1 MEEQQIK
8 DIFHFVDSV
17 LQHKSE
23 EKHRS
28 IQSALDL
35 AEGVAGTIA
44 KNKHLVPYHLNLIDE
59 LHINE
64 NGHSRI
70 LYKLLEYR
78 NPDGDYIFLKSLLK
92 YIARNC
98 EAFEKICVINP
109 KITQELCRIDLWV
122 RDKDYAI
129 IFENKVY
136 NATDQEAQIARY
148 IECTQGN
155 GYPLDKIFVIYMPQK
170 DDKDPVDD
178 SWGEY
183 KEAFASRYVKFSF
196 RNGVLPWLK
205 SDVLSS
211 IPDKDKLLKSA
222 IEQYVD
228 YLEGLFK
235 QRESDKIL
243 NTMLENYITE
253 QLGFTGLP
261 EEYYTKLICKCK
273 DVKEVLAHLENARD
287 RAEKVCWERWR
298 NCLLGR
304 YGKNDNC
311 EIVFESRRQ
320 FPQVGVRVKI
330 MNKYVYLILERE
342 ERLYYGVKANE
353 GDGIDEN
360 IEKELADILATF
372 TETQEGDWYQWDY
385 VESSLACEQLIK
397 LIDTT
402 LEHIKK

>member
-1 MEEQQIK
+1 
-8 DIFHFVDSV
+8 
-17 LQHKSE
+17 
-23 EKHRS
+23 
-28 IQSALDL
+28 
-35 AEGVAGTIA
+35 
-44 KNKHLVPYHLNLIDE
+44 
-59 LHINE
+59 
-64 NGHSRI
+64 
-70 LYKLLEYR
+70 
-78 NPDGDYIFLKSLLK
+78 
-92 YIARNC
+92 
-98 EAFEKICVINP
+98 
-109 KITQELCRIDLWV
+109 
-122 RDKDYAI
+122 
-129 IFENKVY
+129 
-136 NATDQEAQIARY
+136 
-148 IECTQGN
+148 
-155 GYPLDKIFVIYMPQK
+155 MPQK

>member
-35 AEGVAGTIA
+35 AEGVARTIA

-78 NPDGDYIFLKSLLK
+78 NPNGDYIFLKSLLK
-92 YIARNC
+92 YISINC
-98 EAFEKICVINP
+98 EAFEKICVTNP
-109 KITQELCRIDLWV
+109 EITQELCRIDLWV

-148 IECTQGN
+148 IECTQSN

>member
-1 MEEQQIK
+1 MEEQQIT
-8 DIFHFVDSV
+8 DILNFVNSV
-17 LQHKSE
+17 LQNKSDAE
-23 EKHRS
+23 HRS

-78 NPDGDYIFLKSLLK
+78 NPNGDYIFLKSLLK
-92 YIARNC
+92 YISINC
-98 EAFEKICVINP
+98 EAFEKICVTNP

-122 RDKDYAI
+122 RDRAGGYAI

-136 NATDQEAQIARY
+136 NATDQEAQLARY

-178 SWGEY
+178 SWGKY
-183 KEAFASRYVKFSF
+183 KEDFASRYVKFSF

-205 SDVLSS
+205 SGVLPK
-211 IPDKDKLLKSA
+211 IHDKDKFLKSA

-243 NTMLENYITE
+243 NTMVENYIKE
-253 QLGFTGLP
+253 QLGLNDDPFENKQELERKIKELDDVRQYLVKMIDDYKTQIFEQWNEKLKQDFP
-261 EEYYTKLICKCK
+261 TYEWILTKDSYGSYI
-273 DVKEVLAHLENARD
+273 ENNQITIGD
-287 RAEKVCWERWR
+287 KKI
-298 NCLLGR
+298 LLSLYHENDSLNIEINPVPKNSKIDEIVAQKISPILSKIEMNGDSNK
-304 YGKNDNC
+304 YGKKQVDWNNAYD
-311 EIVFESRRQ
+311 VFA
-320 FPQVGVRVKI
+320 KMI
-330 MNKYVYLILERE
+330 RE
-342 ERLYYGVKANE
+342 
-353 GDGIDEN
+353 
-360 IEKELADILATF
+360 IEKI
-372 TETQEGDWYQWDY
+372 
-385 VESSLACEQLIK
+385 
-397 LIDTT
+397 
-402 LEHIKK
+402 

>member
-8 DIFHFVDSV
+8 DIFHFVDSM
-17 LQHKSE
+17 LQHKSDAE
-23 EKHRS
+23 HRS
-28 IQSALDL
+28 IQSTLDL
-35 AEGVAGTIA
+35 AEGVAKVIEE
-44 KNKHLVPYHLNLIDE
+44 NKHLVPYHLNLIDE

-78 NPDGDYIFLKSLLK
+78 DPEGRYKFLESLLK
-92 YIARNC
+92 YIAKDC
-98 EAFEKICVINP
+98 EKFGEISVTKP
-109 KITQELCRIDLWV
+109 EITQELCRIDLWV

-148 IECTQGN
+148 IECTQGC
-155 GYPLDKIFVIYMPQK
+155 GYPLDKIFVVYLPQS
-170 DDKDPVDD
+170 DDKDPSED
-178 SWGEY
+178 SWGKY
-183 KEAFASRYVKFSF
+183 KEDFASRYVKFSF

-205 SDVLSS
+205 SDVLPS
-211 IPDKDKLLKSA
+211 IPDKDPLLKSA

-243 NTMLENYITE
+243 NIMVEDYIKQ
-253 QLGFTGLP
+253 QLGFSGHP
-261 EEYYTKLICKCK
+261 EEYYTQLISKCK
-273 DVKEVLAHLENARD
+273 NVKDVLAHLENVRD
-287 RAEKVCWERWR
+287 RAEKVCWGRWHNR
-298 NCLLGR
+298 LLGF

-311 EIVFESRRQ
+311 EVVFESRQQ
-320 FPQVGVRVKI
+320 FPQVGVKVKI
-330 MNKYVYLILERE
+330 LDKYVYLILERE
-342 ERLYYGVKANE
+342 ERLYYGVKADD
-353 GDGIDEN
+353 GDGIDEDVK
-360 IEKELADILATF
+360 KEIADILSIF
-372 TETQEGDWYQWDY
+372 TETQEEDWYQWDY

>member
-8 DIFHFVDSV
+8 DILDFVDSA
-17 LQHKSE
+17 LKDKSDAE
-23 EKHRS
+23 HCS

-92 YIARNC
+92 YISKNC
-98 EAFEKICVINP
+98 EAFEKICVTNP
-109 KITQELCRIDLWV
+109 EITQEQCRIDLWV

-170 DDKDPVDD
+170 DDKDPADD
-178 SWGEY
+178 SWGKY
-183 KEAFASRYVKFSF
+183 KEDFASRYVKFSF
-196 RNGVLPWLK
+196 RDGVLLWLK
-205 SDVLSS
+205 SEVLPS

-235 QRESDKIL
+235 QRESDKQLYI
-243 NTMLENYITE
+243 MVENYIKEKLGLNDDPFMNKKKLDRKIEELDKVRQYLVNMIDDYKAQIFE
-253 QLGFTGLP
+253 QWKQHFNR
-261 EEYYTKLICKCK
+261 C
-273 DVKEVLAHLENARD
+273 
-287 RAEKVCWERWR
+287 
-298 NCLLGR
+298 
-304 YGKNDNC
+304 
-311 EIVFESRRQ
+311 
-320 FPQVGVRVKI
+320 FPQYRCELTNDFTLLMELPICGRIVYAELTTDTNGLYWGLSDKEGLKDTAVLELLTPI
-330 MNKYVYLILERE
+330 MENLRFDIKSDLAKDKKWYGWKYVEWN
-342 ERLYYGVKANE
+342 KACDE
-353 GDGIDEN
+353 GSI
-360 IEKELADILATF
+360 
-372 TETQEGDWYQWDY
+372 
-385 VESSLACEQLIK
+385 
-397 LIDTT
+397 LIDN
-402 LEHIKK
+402 IKNI

>member
-1 MEEQQIK
+1 MEEQQIT
-8 DIFHFVDSV
+8 DILNFVNSV
-17 LQHKSE
+17 LQNKSDAE
-23 EKHRS
+23 HRS

-92 YIARNC
+92 YISKNC
-98 EAFEKICVINP
+98 EAFEKICVTNP

-122 RDKDYAI
+122 RDKAGGYAI

-148 IECTQGN
+148 IECTQSN
-155 GYPLDKIFVIYMPQK
+155 GYPLDKIFVVYMPQM

-178 SWGEY
+178 SWGKY
-183 KEAFASRYVKFSF
+183 KEDFASRYVKFSF

-205 SDVLSS
+205 SEVLPS

-222 IEQYVD
+222 IEQYVN

-235 QRESDKIL
+235 QRESDKQLYI
-243 NTMLENYITE
+243 MVKNYIKE
-253 QLGFTGLP
+253 QLGLNDDPFENKKKLERKI
-261 EEYYTKLICKCK
+261 EELDEVRQYLVKMKDDYKTQIFEQWNEKLKQDFPIYEWILTKDSRGSYIENNQITIGDKNILLSLYYENDSVNVEVNSSPK
-273 DVKEVLAHLENARD
+273 DNELDEMVAQKISPILSEVEMNED
-287 RAEKVCWERWR
+287 
-298 NCLLGR
+298 
-304 YGKNDNC
+304 
-311 EIVFESRRQ
+311 S
-320 FPQVGVRVKI
+320 
-330 MNKYVYLILERE
+330 NKYGNKQVDWDSA
-342 ERLYYGVKANE
+342 YYVFTKM
-353 GDGIDEN
+353 IRK
-360 IEKELADILATF
+360 IKDIR
-372 TETQEGDWYQWDY
+372 
-385 VESSLACEQLIK
+385 
-397 LIDTT
+397 
-402 LEHIKK
+402 

>member
-78 NPDGDYIFLKSLLK
+78 TPDGDYIFLKSLLK

-205 SDVLSS
+205 SDVLPS

-222 IEQYVD
+222 IEQYVN

>member
-92 YIARNC
+92 YISKNC

-155 GYPLDKIFVIYMPQK
+155 GCPLDKIFVVYMPQK
-170 DDKDPVDD
+170 DDKDPADD

-183 KEAFASRYVKFSF
+183 KEVFASSYVKFSF
-196 RNGVLPWLK
+196 RDGVLPWLK
-205 SDVLSS
+205 SEVLPS

-222 IEQYVD
+222 IEQYVN

>member
-1 MEEQQIK
+1 MEGQQIK
-8 DIFHFVDSV
+8 DIFDFVDSV
-17 LQHKSE
+17 LKDKSDAE
-23 EKHRS
+23 HRS
-28 IQSALDL
+28 IQSTLDL
-35 AEGVAGTIA
+35 AKGVAETIA

-92 YIARNC
+92 YIAKNC
-98 EAFEKICVINP
+98 ETFEKICVTNP
-109 KITQELCRIDLWV
+109 EITQEQCRIDLWV
-122 RDKDYAI
+122 RDKDYSI
-129 IFENKVY
+129 IFENKIY

-148 IECTQGN
+148 IECTQDN
-155 GYPLDKIFVIYMPQK
+155 EYPLDKIFVIYMPQK

-205 SDVLSS
+205 SDVLPS

-235 QRESDKIL
+235 QRESDKIF
-243 NTMLENYITE
+243 NTMVENYIKE
-253 QLGFTGLP
+253 QLGFIGHP
-261 EEYYTKLICKCK
+261 EEYYTQLICKCK
-273 DVKEVLAHLENARD
+273 DVKEVLAYLENARD

-311 EIVFESRRQ
+311 EIVFELRRQ

-385 VESSLACEQLIK
+385 VESSLACEQLLK